1 MVCPSVLDD
10 RSLLEDLSWLQLLA
24 EHADVPPLDTS
35 LQSQQGPAPNHHREK
50 IPTENH
56 LKIRSVADA
65 GAKWE
70 VNLQRVHGLTDE
82 EACVGLSIVA
92 KYLPKDEFPPPSGNL
107 FVELA
112 KEGWQHSKQLDRLIK
127 AYPECGDQTN
137 IDGVWIML

>member
-1 MVCPSVLDD
+1 M
-10 RSLLEDLSWLQLLA
+10 
-24 EHADVPPLDTS
+24 TK
-35 LQSQQGPAPNHHREK
+35 REK

-82 EACVGLSIVA
+82 GACVCLSIVA
-92 KYLPKDEFPPPSGNL
+92 KYLPKDEFPPPNGNL